1 MAFDLVIDY
10 IEFFGSPIVTMID
23 YLGFFAPQMMVIVV
37 TMVLWA
43 RIKLLMFYYLFCVLD
58 WQWLNAQLKMHF
70 KQPRPVGY
78 NSDNSPTAQYETFSR
93 GHNYG
98 MPSGHASI
106 TVYSL
111 TFLLLCAPALT
122 PYSIAGMVIVAI
134 TLFQRFTNKR
144 HTAEQLAAG
153 AAEGFLLANIAYWV
167 ASSVY

>member
-10 IEFFGSPIVTMID
+10 IEFFGPRIGTAID
-23 YLGFFAPQMMVIVV
+23 YHGFFGPQMMAIVV
-37 TMVLWA
+37 TMALWA

-58 WQWLNAQLKMHF
+58 WQWLNVQLKMYF

-122 PYSIAGMVIVAI
+122 PYSVVGMVIVAI
-134 TLFQRFTNKR
+134 TLFQRFANKR
-144 HTAEQLAAG
+144 HTAEQLMAG
-153 AAEGFLLANIAYWV
+153 SAEGFFLANIAYWV

>member
-78 NSDNSPTAQYETFSR
+78 NSDNIPTAQYDTFSR
-93 GHNYG
+93 GH
-98 MPSGHASI
+98 
-106 TVYSL
+106 
-111 TFLLLCAPALT
+111 
-122 PYSIAGMVIVAI
+122 
-134 TLFQRFTNKR
+134 
-144 HTAEQLAAG
+144 
-153 AAEGFLLANIAYWV
+153 
-167 ASSVY
+167 